1 MCVRACVCEHVC
13 ATSVQVHKENRRG
26 SWRSTVRYECGYEL
40 QSCARAAR
48 ILCLAISRLL
58 VPCFTIFQTAIL
70 DLAKQAAKYI
80 KTELMAR
87 TLSTSTWAED
97 VMKSRMGYKHEGY
110 VLNT

>member
-1 MCVRACVCEHVC
+1 M
-13 ATSVQVHKENRRG
+13 
-26 SWRSTVRYECGYEL
+26 RYECGYEL
-40 QSCARAAR
+40 QYCARTTHV
-48 ILCLAISRLL
+48 LYSAISHLL

-80 KTELMAR
+80 KTELMPR

-97 VMKSRMGYKHEGY
+97 VMKSTMGYKHEGY